1 MYTVVMNLRL
11 LFPKIKIFQPD
22 EAVTTALY
30 RLSGKSLFL
39 LLLLIILTTVAL
51 YPVLKMNIVVWGS
64 SLALVSVYRLYL
76 AYQFKQNRQKYSIQE
91 WYNIFV
97 LGAMLTA
104 LIFSTLGFV
113 FIHKV
118 GYYHQFYILAVLLGL
133 SSGSTV
139 SLSPDVRVNI
149 VYATILLIPLT
160 LTMLLLDGTPLHLI
174 MAISLLL
181 YYIAQVTTIYKIYE
195 QKNEFNTLQSE
206 HLLLNSLFK
215 NAPLGIFTYNSDL
228 EMLECNAQLSA
239 LFAHEEGELRGLNLH
254 HLPDSRLVGPLKD
267 SLTQGPQS
275 YEGPYVSIK
284 GKHFW
289 VDAKAFSF
297 SDNANKVLGGVGMIE
312 DKTKEHNALVE
323 LEYMATHDV
332 LTGLLNRRGFKNYI
346 EDLVNDTKHETFF
359 SILFYLDL
367 NQFKSINDSLG
378 HAIGDEVLLTVS
390 KRLVKFL
397 DEEWMISRLAGDEF
411 IIIAPYV
418 SEDEMRAHHKAQE
431 FSQEILSVFL
441 NPFII
446 KEMHLHVKS
455 SVGIVLLEPG
465 YTNTDEIIRHA
476 DLSMYQAK
484 IASNHISYY
493 DSSLDRQQK
502 ELFLLQHDLAY
513 AIQKD
518 QFGLFYQPVVTI
530 KENRL
535 RSAEALIRWKHATKG
550 LMSPEDFIPLAI
562 KAGLLPQ
569 ITWWVVENVC
579 KRISQ
584 WKKEG
589 KWKLEYV
596 SLNVNA
602 QQLVENNF
610 PKVFFEMLH
619 TYGLE
624 TTDIMIEITERSLI
638 DNFEQMQDAIN
649 VLRSKGVQCAID
661 DFGIGY
667 SSLSYLKKLS
677 FHTLKIDKEFVKGIE
692 SKPQE
697 QHLMATILDIARQ
710 FNYNV
715 VIEGI
720 ENEEQKNFLLAL
732 DDQLRYQGY
741 HFSKP
746 LHAEDFRQKF
756 LN

>member
-1 MYTVVMNLRL
+1 MNLSL
-11 LFPKIKIFQPD
+11 LFPKIKMFQPD
-22 EAVTTALY
+22 EAVTEALY

-39 LLLLIILTTVAL
+39 LLLLVILATVAL

-76 AYQFKQNRQKYSIQE
+76 AYQFKQNRQKYSVDE

-139 SLSPDVRVNI
+139 SLSPDIRVNI
-149 VYATILLIPLT
+149 VYATILLVPLT
-160 LTMLLLDGTPLHLI
+160 LTMMLLDGTPLHLI
-174 MAISLLL
+174 LAISLLL
-181 YYIAQVTTIYKIYE
+181 YYLAQVTTIYKIYE

-206 HLLLNSLFK
+206 HMLLNSLFK
-215 NAPLGIFTYNSDL
+215 NAPLGIFTYNNDL
-228 EMLECNAQLSA
+228 EMMECNAKLSA
-239 LFAHEEGELRGLNLH
+239 LFEHEEDALKGLNLA
-254 HLPDSRLVGPLKD
+254 HLPDDRFIGPLKD
-267 SLTQGPQS
+267 SLSKGPQS

-323 LEYMATHDV
+323 LEYMAKHDV
-332 LTGLLNRRGFKNYI
+332 LTGLLNRRGLKEHI
-346 EDLVNDTKHETFF
+346 QELVAHTRHRTHF

-397 DEEWMISRLAGDEF
+397 DEECLISRLGGDEF

-418 SEDEMRAHHKAQE
+418 AEDEETANSKAE
-431 FSQEILSVFL
+431 ELSQEILNVFV

-446 KEMHLHVKS
+446 KEMHLHIKS
-455 SVGIVLLEPG
+455 SIGIVPIEPG

-484 IASNHISYY
+484 MAPDHISYY
-493 DSSLDRQQK
+493 DPSLDKKQK

-513 AIQKD
+513 AVKKD
-518 QFGLFYQPVVTI
+518 QFGLFFQPVVTI
-530 KENRL
+530 KDNTL
-535 RSAEALIRWKHATKG
+535 RSAEALIRWQHATKG
-550 LMSPEDFIPLAI
+550 LLTPEDFIPLAI

-569 ITWWVVENVC
+569 ITWWVVESVC
-579 KRISQ
+579 KQISQ
-584 WKKEG
+584 WKEAG
-589 KWKLEYV
+589 QWKLEYI
-596 SLNVNA
+596 SINVNA

-610 PKVFFEMLH
+610 PKVFFEILH
-619 TYGLE
+619 RYGLE

-638 DNFEQMQDAIN
+638 DNFKQMQDAIN
-649 VLRSKGVQCAID
+649 VLRSKGVKCAID

-667 SSLSYLKKLS
+667 SSLSYLKRLS
-677 FHTLKIDKEFVKGIE
+677 FHTLKIDKEFVKDVE
-692 SKPQE
+692 TKPQE
-697 QHLMATILDIARQ
+697 RHLMATILNIGRQ
-710 FNYNV
+710 FNYNI

-720 ENEEQKNFLLAL
+720 ENENQKNFLLGL
-732 DDQLRYQGY
+732 DENLRYQGFY
-741 HFSKP
+741 FSEP
-746 LHAEDFRQKF
+746 LDPEKFRETF
-756 LN
+756 LS